1 MATQLKIRRGT
12 TAEHASFTGAEGE
25 ITLDTTKDTLVAH
38 DNYTAGGR
46 PMLREDLNNL
56 ANNSIEAVKISR
68 GSSKAGQA
76 LVVNQSGTAVEF
88 SNKING
94 AIAQVSNQWDDT
106 SYSISNSWVTG
117 KTWTQMTGI
126 TVGNDLRCTFN
137 IYARNDSTSWG
148 GGYTT
153 IEYATNSAGDNWA
166 DMGSD
171 GYSSGNVMINGPSA
185 IGQSERTFYIENYQY
200 TQIRF
205 RYKHK
210 SYDGTYAVNNAGEND
225 LGVSPTQGNFGGGPY
240 TRTTA
245 ALPDGNHTNSH
256 WNLNRF
262 LIEEI
267 QR

>member
-1 MATQLKIRRGT
+1 MAKIVQVRRGT
-12 TAEHASFTGAEGE
+12 TAALSSVTGAEGE
-25 ITLDTTKDTLVAH
+25 LFVDTDKETLTVH
-38 DNYTAGGR
+38 NNYQAGGF
-46 PMLREDLNNL
+46 PLLREDLNNL
-56 ANNSIEAVKISR
+56 ANNSIEAAKISR
-68 GSSKAGQA
+68 GSSTAGQA
-76 LVVNQSGTAVEF
+76 LVVNQAGTAVEF

-117 KTWTQMTGI
+117 KTWSQMTGI

-137 IYARNDSTSWG
+137 IYARNDSSSWG

-153 IEYATNSAGDNWA
+153 IEYATNSAGDNWT
-166 DMGSD
+166 DLGSD
-171 GYSSGNVMINGPSA
+171 GYSSGNVMINNGPA

-210 SYDGTYAVNNAGEND
+210 SYDGTYAVNSAGDND
-225 LGVSPTQGNFGGGPY
+225 LGVGPSYSNFGGGPY
-240 TRTTA
+240 TRTTG